1 MPSDTP
7 HPVTGR
13 PAPGLPP
20 EAESVLE
27 EAPPEPFWCEN
38 LLFALYDPHSDI
50 GFWLHLGT
58 VPNDWTMWEERVLVL
73 LPEGEGFLSMWSF
86 HRTAP
91 ERRPAASNLEFR
103 CIEPFRRWRVTF
115 DGYAVYTT
123 EAQMVAGASPPGERH
138 RLVVDLDIECVGEV
152 WDAAVASSGSRGSGS
167 LDSQGWAK
175 EHHEQLFRASG
186 RVAAGSS
193 ETAFEGSGWRDH
205 SRGPRGSGS
214 GAPWGGH
221 VIMGGLF
228 PSGRGF
234 ILSRYW
240 TPAGLIT
247 LEGGG
252 VVDGDGRLRYAR
264 VESAPRLTGF
274 AMAGESLPVGLGWDS
289 GHVDLECV
297 TRRSLWTP
305 MRKKYAAAVDMTGTG
320 LNYALNFSRCVWE
333 GEEGW
338 VYSERSE
345 MLNQPALELHRS
357 GDIP

>member
-1 MPSDTP
+1 MPSETADRAVSNP
-7 HPVTGR
+7 G
-13 PAPGLPP
+13 PGLPP
-20 EAESVLE
+20 GAESVI
-27 EAPPEPFWCEN
+27 ADPPSEPFWCEN
-38 LLFALYDPHSDI
+38 LLFALYDPGSDI

-58 VPNDWTMWEERVLVL
+58 VPNDWTMWEERMLML
-73 LPEGEGFLSMWSF
+73 LPQGEGFLTMWSF

-103 CIEPFRRWRVTF
+103 CIEPFRRWGVTF
-115 DGYAVYTT
+115 DGYAVHTT
-123 EAQMVAGASPPGERH
+123 EDQMVAGASPPGERR
-138 RLVVDLDIECVGEV
+138 RLVIDLDIDCVGGV
-152 WDAAVASSGSRGSGS
+152 WDAGTAASGSRGAGS

-175 EHHEQLFRASG
+175 EHYEQLFRVSG
-186 RVAAGSS
+186 RVTAGPM
-193 ETAFEGSGWRDH
+193 EIDFDGVGWRDH

-214 GAPWGGH
+214 GATWGGH

-240 TPAGLIT
+240 TPEGIVT

-252 VVDGDGRLRYAR
+252 VVAEGGEMRYAR
-264 VESAPRLTGF
+264 VESAPRLTEF
-274 AMAGESLPVGLGWDS
+274 VMAGEPLPIGLSWD
-289 GHVDLECV
+289 GGRVDLECV

-320 LNYALNFSRCVWE
+320 LNYALNFSRCVWD

-345 MLNQPALELHRS
+345 MLNQPAPHLRRGEVGR
-357 GDIP
+357 